1 MQRSLS
7 LFFQPVP
14 VVDVEVADV
23 EVEVVDV
30 VAVDAAEVD
39 VAEVDV
45 AAVGNFDTVHYHYFK
60 LLCFD
65 SLLSTPCR

>member
-14 VVDVEVADV
+14 GVDVEAADV
-23 EVEVVDV
+23 EVVDA
-30 VAVDAAEVD
+30 VAVDAVAVD

-45 AAVGNFDTVHYHYFK
+45 AAVGNLDMVYYHYPTIVF
-60 LLCFD
+60 
-65 SLLSTPCR
+65 